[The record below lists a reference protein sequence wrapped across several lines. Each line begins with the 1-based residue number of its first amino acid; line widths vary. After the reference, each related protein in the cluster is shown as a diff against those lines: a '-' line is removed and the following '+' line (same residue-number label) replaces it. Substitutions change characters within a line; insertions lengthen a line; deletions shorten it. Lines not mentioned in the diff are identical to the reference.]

1 MAVRSTDGAFHG
13 TVNRVDQDAS
23 AATLPPATDC
33 RRDSCDRRPTLCSG
47 WLDSVAG
54 SNIFAAGD
62 LEATPASRSSS
73 PLAHRP
79 RVKLVTVVVP
89 SPLSTA
95 CPNRATASP

>member
-1 MAVRSTDGAFHG
+1 MVQYM
-13 TVNRVDQDAS
+13 DQDAS
-23 AATLPPATDC
+23 AATLLPATDC
-33 RRDSCDRRPTLCSG
+33 RRESCDRRPTLCSG
-47 WLDSVAG
+47 WLDSIAG

-89 SPLSTA
+89 SPSSTA
-95 CPNRATASP
+95 CPNRAIVSP